1 MGLNPV
7 PSSVFAVELR
17 LFKLIFFEYN
27 YVVRLDCFFDRHAI
41 ITLIEYEGE
50 YQMNERIKNKLAL
63 LPDQPGCYLMKD
75 KNGTIIYVGKAKILK
90 IVSAHILLV
99 AIIRKRN
106 GLLVK
111 SKTLNTSLQNRIS
124 KHCS

>member
-1 MGLNPV
+1 
-7 PSSVFAVELR
+7 
-17 LFKLIFFEYN
+17 
-27 YVVRLDCFFDRHAI
+27 
-41 ITLIEYEGE
+41 
-50 YQMNERIKNKLAL
+50 MNERIKNKLAL